1 MKKKVTAI
9 VTIVLSIVL
18 IATALV
24 LYHINKESEYAYAIG
39 FENDAQ
45 LLGIIYLGGTE
56 SSYDYSLVDKYYTKE
71 EQEQF
76 VLAELGGEEMYLV
89 IPRYETETYL
99 NKLEMGENG
108 ETIKQNHM
116 MSIPPFFVQCNAS
129 DIFSN
134 AEISFNYKGKEYVY
148 SPYISLKD
156 GSVVVEDFVYLIEK

>member
-9 VTIVLSIVL
+9 ITIILSVVL
-18 IATALV
+18 IATVLV
-24 LYHINKESEYAYAIG
+24 LYHINMESEYSYAID
-39 FENDAQ
+39 FKNDEQ
-45 LLGIIYLGGTE
+45 LLGLIYLGGAE
-56 SSYDYSLVDKYYTKE
+56 VNYDYSIVDKYYTKE

-76 VLAELGGEEMYLV
+76 VLAELGGEELYLV
-89 IPRYETETYL
+89 IPRYETKTYL

-116 MSIPPFFVQCNAS
+116 MSMPPFFVKCNMS

-134 AEISFNYKGKEYVY
+134 AEISFNYKGKEYIY

-156 GSVVVEDFVYLIEK
+156 GSVVVEDFVYLIEE

>member
-1 MKKKVTAI
+1 MKKKVTVI
-9 VTIVLSIVL
+9 ITIILSVVLL
-18 IATALV
+18 ATALV

-39 FENDAQ
+39 FENGTQ
-45 LLGIIYLGGTE
+45 LLGLIYLGGTE
-56 SSYDYSLVDKYYTKE
+56 GSYDYSVVDKYYTKE

-76 VLAELGGEEMYLV
+76 VFAEFSGEELYLI

-99 NKLEMGENG
+99 NELEMGENG
-108 ETIKQNHM
+108 EVREIKGM
-116 MSIPPFFVQCNAS
+116 MSIPPFFVKCNAS

-156 GSVVVEDFVYLIEK
+156 GSVVTEDFVYLIEE